1 MACDCMTKL
10 DKRLADAGHNT
21 KLLRTFPFY
30 GDTVGMTCTIAT
42 EVIEKKRGAKP
53 LSVLPTY
60 CPFCAKK
67 YVESAEK
74 AEEAGADKEAE
85 AHG

>member
-1 MACDCMTKL
+1 MTKL

-67 YVESAEK
+67 YLESVETTEVASAH
-74 AEEAGADKEAE
+74 EEAEVNG
-85 AHG
+85 